1 MTPERMNDS
10 KMTTVTMKE
19 WMTETAPRK
28 KWTTY
33 MKEWMALSGLTY
45 KASMLE
51 RMDSYNCS
59 RETDILL

>member
-1 MTPERMNDS
+1 MTPERMNDCE
-10 KMTTVTMKE
+10 MTTKTMKE

-28 KWTTY
+28 KQTTY

-45 KASMLE
+45 KASMFE

-59 RETDILL
+59 RKIDALL